1 MRRGRTSFACDA
13 LVRLRKHR
21 GYSAYAL
28 AKRAGL
34 TIQTVRA
41 IEKGA
46 DPKWETVLK
55 LAQALDVTP
64 NEFLHNTRG
73 SRRPG
78 SQVGPVAKRPIQS
91 VIALFFDGILIQL
104 REARGLSAYAVAQ
117 LAGLPLQTV
126 LAIERGP
133 SPRPNPKWST
143 VVKLADALKVT
154 PDDFCR
160 PHPPGSQAGAAAR

>member
-1 MRRGRTSFACDA
+1 MRRGRTSFDCDA
-13 LVRLRKHR
+13 LVRLRKYR

-64 NEFLHNTRG
+64 NEFLHHTRG

-78 SQVGPVAKRPIQS
+78 SQAGSATKRPVKS
-91 VIALFFDGILIQL
+91 GVAVFFDEILFQL
-104 REARGLSAYAVAQ
+104 REARELSAYAVAQ

-126 LAIERGP
+126 LAIERGT
-133 SPRPNPKWST
+133 SAKPNPKWST

-160 PHPPGSQAGAAAR
+160 FYPPGGQAGAAAR